1 MSFKSLHAAP
11 YFIPLD
17 SPLLDVTTLGTYRV
31 VSYFIPLGSP
41 LLDVTTLGTHRVVP
55 YFIPLGSPL
64 LDVTTL
70 ETYRVTPYFIPLGS
84 PLLWRGWGRSP
95 YDLRHSLGVCPICF
109 LKNLENWA
117 CEAKPC
123 SYAIS
128 WMVFCVVR
136 SWQASA
142 SASVWSM
149 IHLGDLPDIRCATC
163 DR

>member
-1 MSFKSLHAAP
+1 MTFKSLHA
-11 YFIPLD
+11 
-17 SPLLDVTTLGTYRV
+17 
-31 VSYFIPLGSP
+31 
-41 LLDVTTLGTHRVVP
+41 VP

-70 ETYRVTPYFIPLGS
+70 ETYRVTPYFIPLGSPLPDVTTLVNYRVVPYFIPLGS

-128 WMVFCVVR
+128 
-136 SWQASA
+136 
-142 SASVWSM
+142 
-149 IHLGDLPDIRCATC
+149 
-163 DR
+163 

>member
-1 MSFKSLHAAP
+1 MSFKSLHA
-11 YFIPLD
+11 
-17 SPLLDVTTLGTYRV
+17 
-31 VSYFIPLGSP
+31 
-41 LLDVTTLGTHRVVP
+41 VP

-64 LDVTTL
+64 PDVATMG
-70 ETYRVTPYFIPLGS
+70 TYRVAPYFIPLGT

-128 WMVFCVVR
+128 
-136 SWQASA
+136 
-142 SASVWSM
+142 
-149 IHLGDLPDIRCATC
+149 
-163 DR
+163 